1 MQYLKLAHW
10 HISTL
15 FMMKEKNIH
24 VCVYCASS
32 PDISTIY
39 LDAATQLGQLLAENK
54 ITCINGAGKQGLMGA
69 INNSILL
76 HGGKVCGIIPQFM
89 VENGWCHTELSEII
103 VTETMHER
111 KAQMARS
118 ADAIIALPGGL
129 GTLEELAE
137 IITWKQLGLYK
148 NPVIILN
155 INGYYD
161 SLLTFFETMMSEKF
175 MSENYRNLW
184 QVAGTLEEAMEM
196 LKNIEEWNPN
206 FSKYPKKEL

>member
-1 MQYLKLAHW
+1 
-10 HISTL
+10 
-15 FMMKEKNIH
+15 MKEKNMHI
-24 VCVYCASS
+24 CVYCASS
-32 PDISTIY
+32 PDIDTVY
-39 LDAATQLGQLLAENK
+39 LDAAARLGQLLAVNEM
-54 ITCINGAGKQGLMGA
+54 TCINGAGKQGLMGA

-89 VENGWCHTELSEII
+89 VENGWCHAKLSEII

-111 KAQMARS
+111 KAQMAHS
-118 ADAIIALPGGL
+118 ADAVIALPGGL

-155 INGYYD
+155 TNRYYD
-161 SLLTFFETMMSEKF
+161 SLLVFFETMMSEKF

-184 QVAGTLEEAMEM
+184 QVTESPEEAIEM
-196 LKNIEEWNPN
+196 LKNIEAWNPV
-206 FSKYPKKEL
+206 FSKYPKG